1 MSFEKILGDIEHQL
15 EEDLVTLAEIE
26 KQAAGMRERVNR
38 LSKARRDLSGESQ
51 SKAKPKSKAKRAQ
64 ADGTPTPES
73 TQAVL
78 TVLSEAGEPLPIKE
92 IQKRAGRSH
101 SNVDATVR
109 YLRAHELIRLAG
121 KRGTAF
127 VYALMESKPV
137 LKEAESA
144 ANAA

>member
-1 MSFEKILGDIEHQL
+1 MSLEKILGDIEAQL
-15 EEDLVTLAEIE
+15 EEDEQTLAEIE

-38 LSKARRDLSGESQ
+38 LRKAHRDLSGQ
-51 SKAKPKSKAKRAQ
+51 TTQAKPKSKAKRAQ

-92 IQKRAGRSH
+92 IQKRAERSH

-121 KRGTAF
+121 KRGTAY
-127 VYALMESKPV
+127 VYALMDKPV

>member
-1 MSFEKILGDIEHQL
+1 MSFEKILGDIEAQL
-15 EEDLVTLAEIE
+15 EEDEQTLAEIE

-38 LSKARRDLSGESQ
+38 LRKAHLNLSGQ
-51 SKAKPKSKAKRAQ
+51 TTQAKPKSKAKRPKV
-64 ADGTPTPES
+64 DGTPTPES

-92 IQKRAGRSH
+92 IQKRAERSH

-121 KRGTAF
+121 KRGTAY
-127 VYALMESKPV
+127 VYALMDKPV